1 MNLAY
6 LSLYHCPRGAV
17 PPAPTNEDRRR
28 IWRDLQPVE
37 LVNAYPWEFR
47 VREEYARNAQ
57 PEELF

>member
-28 IWRDLQPVE
+28 VWRDLQPVTLE
-37 LVNAYPWEFR
+37 NAYPWPHLEP
-47 VREEYARNAQ
+47 RE
-57 PEELF
+57 PEKEHG